1 MRAEGP
7 DEPVHQSYG
16 VAMLDYI
23 RSNAQSWGVK
33 AAFGVIILVFVF
45 WGVGSLRDSNT
56 PGVVATVNGKP
67 ILVLEM
73 ENALRQA
80 EDSLRRTNPEIT
92 TEQLRQMQLTRQI
105 LQQLVIESA
114 LLQEAARLDITI
126 SPVDMRRAVEAMPI
140 FQNDKGKF
148 DPEVYKRIMTAQ
160 RQSLSAFEEGIR
172 KRLLEEKLRKDI
184 TVGATVTMD
193 EARAFFNYAQE
204 QREVEYIFFPAS
216 ASPAAAPAEDEL
228 KAYYESHRQA
238 FAIPVKMNVEYILA
252 HPADLGQPESFS
264 AEVVQAWYDKN
275 TDKFSTPAKAK
286 VRHILLR
293 IAPDASPAD
302 IKKADDSMK
311 DIVVQLTK
319 GGDFAA
325 LAAKYSQDDGS
336 AKNGGSLDWI
346 AVGDTVQP
354 FNDAIFAGAGM
365 KSGEVSKPVRTDFGL
380 HLIKVDEMQPAV
392 TRALKDVEKDVR
404 ATLAEQQGA
413 EKIRET
419 LDLVIEANIL
429 GKPLPEVAKTHGLTA
444 KTTGLLSQ
452 PELEKTLG
460 IDAKTAQTLMATP
473 AGSPVDTALE
483 SAGNGFVVARVKE
496 KTPAATRPYEEVKA
510 DIVKIITAEKSRQ
523 NALKAAADARKALG
537 EKGEATLPADLAS
550 KVVSTPAVQRG
561 APLGELV
568 VQPDALQAVFA
579 AQPQQWLPSVYEG
592 SVKGANGAVMLRVK
606 KTILPDEALWQPLS
620 EMLRA
625 SLDESRRQEMFQ
637 AFVSVLL
644 QKAKIEIKNPTYLEQ
659 RGGN

>member
-1 MRAEGP
+1 
-7 DEPVHQSYG
+7 
-16 VAMLDYI
+16 MLDYI

-92 TEQLRQMQLTRQI
+92 TEQMRQMQLTRQI

-126 SPVDMRRAVEAMPI
+126 SPVDMRRAIEAMPI

-148 DPEVYKRIMTAQ
+148 DPEMYKRIMTAQ
-160 RQSLSAFEEGIR
+160 RQSLSTFEEGIR

-184 TVGATVTMD
+184 TAGASVTVD

-204 QREVEYIFFPAS
+204 QREVEYIFFPTS
-216 ASPAAAPAEDEL
+216 AYPPSAPAEDEA
-228 KAYYESHRQA
+228 KAYYESHRQS
-238 FAIPVKMNVEYILA
+238 FAIPVKLNVEYILA
-252 HPADLGQPESFS
+252 HPADLGQPDSFS
-264 AEVVQAWYDKN
+264 AEIVQAWYDKN
-275 TDKFSTPAKAK
+275 PAKFSTPGKAK

-293 IAPDASPAD
+293 LSRDASPAD
-302 IKKADDSMK
+302 VKKAEDTMK
-311 DIVVQLTK
+311 DVADQLAK

-325 LAAKYSQDDGS
+325 LAAKHSQDEGS
-336 AKNGGSLDWI
+336 AKNGGNLDWI
-346 AVGDTVQP
+346 AQGDTVQP
-354 FNDAIFAGAGM
+354 FNDAVFGGTGM
-365 KSGEVSKPVRTDFGL
+365 KNGEISKPVRTDFGL

-392 TRALKDVEKDVR
+392 IRPLKDVEKDVR
-404 ATLAEQQGA
+404 AALAEQQGA

-419 LDLVIEANIL
+419 LDVVIEANIL
-429 GKPLPEVAKTHGLTA
+429 GKPLPDVAKTHGLTA
-444 KTTGLLSQ
+444 KTTGLLAEA
-452 PELEKTLG
+452 ELEKALG
-460 IDAKTAQTLMATP
+460 IDAKTAQVLMATP

-483 SAGNGFVVARVKE
+483 SAGNAFIVARIKE
-496 KTPAATRPYEEVKA
+496 KTPAGTRPYEEVKA
-510 DIVKIITAEKSRQ
+510 DITKIISAEKSRQ
-523 NALKAAADARKALG
+523 SALKAAADARKGLG
-537 EKGEATLPADLAS
+537 EKGEKDDKSLPPELAS
-550 KVVSTPAVQRG
+550 KVTTTPAVQRG

-568 VQPDALQAVFA
+568 VQPEALQAVFA
-579 AQPQQWLPSVYEG
+579 AQPMQWLPVVYEG
-592 SVKGANGAVMLRVK
+592 SVKGAPGAVMLRVK
-606 KTILPDEALWQPLS
+606 KTVLPDDSLWQPLS
-620 EMLRA
+620 ELLRS

-637 AFVSVLL
+637 AFVNILL
-644 QKAKIEIKNPTYLEQ
+644 QKAKIEIKNPSYLEQ
-659 RGGN
+659 RGAN